1 METKC
6 KSSSVVLFQD
16 KRLFKEMKAPSQNLA
31 PRPSGQ
37 LLKIVPE
44 DRVMDSVFYLVQS
57 SAIPSLGH
65 GT

>member
-1 METKC
+1 METEC

-16 KRLFKEMKAPSQNLA
+16 KRLFKEMKAPSQNLP
-31 PRPSGQ
+31 PRLFRR

-44 DRVMDSVFYLVQS
+44 DKATDSVFYFVQS